1 MISRTSRQRCKRR
14 LMMSASVHDAFITI
28 VAELHAI
35 VRRSYDLDTEL
46 FCFKCN
52 KTAVLDKALAY
63 ACGMTSM
70 YPRALNLLEN
80 RIAAQAPEP
89 EANDAGCI

>member
-1 MISRTSRQRCKRR
+1 
-14 LMMSASVHDAFITI
+14 MMSASVHDAFITI

-35 VRRSYDLDTEL
+35 VRRSYDLDAEL

-63 ACGMTSM
+63 ACGITSM

>member
-1 MISRTSRQRCKRR
+1 M
-14 LMMSASVHDAFITI
+14 LNFFAS
-28 VAELHAI
+28 
-35 VRRSYDLDTEL
+35 
-46 FCFKCN
+46 KCN

>member
-1 MISRTSRQRCKRR
+1 
-14 LMMSASVHDAFITI
+14 MMSASVHDAFITI

>member
-1 MISRTSRQRCKRR
+1 MLSFFA
-14 LMMSASVHDAFITI
+14 LSVI
-28 VAELHAI
+28 
-35 VRRSYDLDTEL
+35 
-46 FCFKCN
+46 
-52 KTAVLDKALAY
+52 KTAVLDMALAY

-80 RIAAQAPEP
+80 RIAAHAQEP